1 MADADYQQLSIFV
14 LGPWVIGA
22 FADCLLQGLLL
33 GQFTN
38 YFRLYRDD
46 RPFLKAIVAGL
57 VILTCLKTIQSCAI
71 VWVQNILLFNDQPGA
86 INLYSTTWW
95 ESGNPLMVA
104 FIGLYVQAY
113 FLYRLRSLSKSWI
126 VVIPITL
133 ILVFAFL
140 AMVVATVAIFKA
152 RVNEIVSLPLW
163 YTVAQVLSDIAG
175 DLLMTMAMIY
185 HLLLVRKT
193 VIPQTAGLLSAL
205 IRLILL
211 SAAPAA
217 VCAMIN
223 LLLSQL
229 FDGTKNLMSSAF
241 TQALSKLYAVSMMYM
256 LNSRRSLRAGYDA
269 SDVIFG
275 SGSSHQMSRRGQ
287 AHTDSDRSLGD
298 IAVHTETRNHIDF
311 HDSFDHTAS
320 SGKSGK
326 FRDEGSIV

>member
-1 MADADYQQLSIFV
+1 MADAEYQQLSIFV

-22 FADCLLQGLLL
+22 FADCLLQGILLT
-33 GQFTN
+33 QFTN

-57 VILTCLKTIQSCAI
+57 VVLTCLKTIQHGAAI
-71 VWVQNILLFNDQPGA
+71 VWVQNIIFFNDQAGA
-86 INLYSTTWW
+86 INLSFTTWW
-95 ESGNPLMVA
+95 QSGNPLMVA

-113 FLYRLRSLSKSWI
+113 FLYRLSDLSRSWI

-140 AMVVATVAIFKA
+140 AMVVATVEISKA
-152 RVNEIVSLPLW
+152 RVHEIGLW
-163 YTVAQVLSDIAG
+163 FAVHLSSVFAG
-175 DLLMTMAMIY
+175 DLLMTIAMIY
-185 HLLLVRKT
+185 YLVLARKT

-217 VCAMIN
+217 ICAMIN

-229 FDGTKNLMSSAF
+229 FDGTKNLMSTAF
-241 TQALSKLYAVSMMYM
+241 NQALPKLYAVSMMYM
-256 LNSRRSLRAGYDA
+256 LNSRRSLRAGF
-269 SDVIFG
+269 DVSGGIVI
-275 SGSSHQMSRRGQ
+275 SGSNHEMSRRAGV
-287 AHTDSDRSLGD
+287 HTDSERSLGG

-311 HDSFDHTAS
+311 LDALHHTAS
-320 SGKSGK
+320 SGNSGK
-326 FRDEGSIV
+326 FQGEGSIV